1 MSERWSSGYVEISFR
16 YSRFVSARGYI
27 HGGVTLKFEGEQPY
41 SFASRAQWPDS
52 DNYERAIRE
61 AVEQVLLERQGHIK
75 STRVT
80 LERIEWD
87 SINSCE
93 LGFRRAATV
102 ATRAA
107 FEV

>member
-1 MSERWSSGYVEISFR
+1 MSERRNPGVVEISFR
-16 YSRFVSARGYI
+16 YSRYAEPGI
-27 HGGVTLKFEGEQPY
+27 HGGVTLKFDSMQPY
-41 SFASRAQWPDS
+41 SFVSRAQWPDS
-52 DNYERAIRE
+52 DNYEAAIRE

-75 STRVT
+75 STRVV

-93 LGFRRAATV
+93 RGFRRAATA

>member
-1 MSERWSSGYVEISFR
+1 MSERRNPGQVEISFR
-16 YSRFVSARGYI
+16 YSRHVGPTHI
-27 HGGVTLKFEGEQPY
+27 HGGLTLRFDSLRPY
-41 SFASRAQWPDS
+41 SFVSRAQWPES
-52 DNYERAIRE
+52 DNYELAVRE
-61 AVEQVLLERQGHIK
+61 AVEQALVDRQGHIK
-75 STRVT
+75 STRVV

-93 LGFRRAATV
+93 LGFRRAATA